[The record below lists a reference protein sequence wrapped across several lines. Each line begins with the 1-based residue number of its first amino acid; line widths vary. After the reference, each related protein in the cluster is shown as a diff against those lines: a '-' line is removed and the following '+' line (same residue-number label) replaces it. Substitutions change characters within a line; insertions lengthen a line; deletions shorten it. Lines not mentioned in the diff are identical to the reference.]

1 MSVCKF
7 FISLFVFGTVSKT
20 YIYSIQ
26 HSLTVK
32 DTHSQFD
39 HIFSSVLANDIVSV
53 VNAFLIFSVRDK
65 LNLKQTKDS
74 LFQFLH
80 FCITLGMEYLLWSS
94 LFIEFLLR
102 PNTNVL
108 LFTVCFTNSS
118 YIVRENANAVECW
131 LVEQRVAFSHGL

>member
-65 LNLKQTKDS
+65 LNLKQKIVY
-74 LFQFLH
+74 FNFYIFVLH
-80 FCITLGMEYLLWSS
+80 WVWSTYFGRHC
-94 LFIEFLLR
+94 L
-102 PNTNVL
+102 
-108 LFTVCFTNSS
+108 
-118 YIVRENANAVECW
+118 
-131 LVEQRVAFSHGL
+131 